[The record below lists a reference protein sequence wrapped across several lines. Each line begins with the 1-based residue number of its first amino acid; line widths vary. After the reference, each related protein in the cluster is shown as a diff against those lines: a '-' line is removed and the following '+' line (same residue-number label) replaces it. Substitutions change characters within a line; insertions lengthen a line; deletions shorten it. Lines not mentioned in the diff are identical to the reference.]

1 MCANRIVQ
9 MKTFFINKPNKL
21 LKKCDKSGYFYQNE

>member
-1 MCANRIVQ
+1 MFANRIVQ
-9 MKTFFINKPNKL
+9 MKTFFINIPNKL